1 MKSITAPILAITVL
15 SLCAAPF
22 ARAQTPQAPASPAN
36 SGAASGVEAKIKSME
51 DSWAAA
57 QLQKDHGASVV
68 DGLLSVDY
76 FGVGSKGEI
85 RNKAKQLEH
94 MRSDADTYTSSKND
108 SMDVHLYGPNIAT
121 VCGTSTE
128 KGKDKDGKEFSRS
141 YAWVDTWME
150 RNGQWQCI
158 AGSGTLI
165 TKQ

>member
-1 MKSITAPILAITVL
+1 MKSITSRILAIAAL

-22 ARAQTPQAPASPAN
+22 VRTQ
-36 SGAASGVEAKIKSME
+36 AASGVEAKLKAME

-68 DGLLSVDY
+68 DGLLSADY
-76 FGVGSKGEI
+76 FGVDSKGKI
-85 RNKAKQLEH
+85 RNKAETLEH
-94 MRSDADTYTSSKND
+94 MRSDTDTYTYTKND
-108 SMDVHLYGPNIAT
+108 SMDVHLYGSNVAT

-141 YAWVDTWME
+141 YGWADTWME

-158 AGSGTLI
+158 AEGASA
-165 TKQ
+165 KQ

>member
-1 MKSITAPILAITVL
+1 MKSITARILAITVL

-22 ARAQTPQAPASPAN
+22 AHAQT
-36 SGAASGVEAKIKSME
+36 ASGVEEKLKSME

-68 DGLLSVDY
+68 DGLLSADF
-76 FGVGSKGEI
+76 FGIGEKGKLQ
-85 RNKAKQLEH
+85 NKTDWLER
-94 MRSDADTYTSSKND
+94 MRSDTDTYTYTKND

-128 KGKDKDGKEFSRS
+128 KGTDKKGTKFSRS
-141 YAWVDTWME
+141 FAWVDTWME

-158 AGSGTLI
+158 AEGVSMPKAT
-165 TKQ
+165 Q

>member
-1 MKSITAPILAITVL
+1 MKSITARILAITVL

-22 ARAQTPQAPASPAN
+22 AHAQT
-36 SGAASGVEAKIKSME
+36 ASGVEEKLKSME

-68 DGLLSVDY
+68 DGLLSADF
-76 FGVGSKGEI
+76 FGIGEKGKLQ
-85 RNKAKQLEH
+85 NKTDWLER
-94 MRSDADTYTSSKND
+94 MRTDTDSYTYSKND

-128 KGKDKDGKEFSRS
+128 KGTDKKGKKFSRS
-141 YAWVDTWME
+141 FAWVDTWME

-158 AGSGTLI
+158 AEGVSMPKAT
-165 TKQ
+165 Q